1 MNQKLKELISIP
13 LDEASQKD
21 DESLIEELKKAELIM
36 PIEIISYDPP
46 EFKPLK
52 LEDENKN
59 IFVALFSDEDEL
71 VKSNVEFSVINIS
84 TENLAKIISGDFN
97 GVAINPFSEFQLKIP
112 LNEFKNLFEKDK
124 N

>member
-36 PIEIISYDPP
+36 PIEIISNDPP

-84 TENLAKIISGDFN
+84 TENLAKIISDDFN